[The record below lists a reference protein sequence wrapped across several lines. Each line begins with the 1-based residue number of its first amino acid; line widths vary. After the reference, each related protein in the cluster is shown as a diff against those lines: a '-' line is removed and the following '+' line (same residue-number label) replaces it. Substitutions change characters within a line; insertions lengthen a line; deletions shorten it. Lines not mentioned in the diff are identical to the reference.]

1 MTAAGDAPGRGNDA
15 EGGSGRGGSGGQGA
29 EPQDSGP
36 KSPELRSASP
46 APPKAAEDHPAA
58 DLPPHALP
66 PHVARHPE
74 QDPETRLQRLT
85 ADRRMLETLVCPA
98 TQSRLDYDRAEQE
111 LISRK
116 ARLAFP
122 IRDGIPVLLVG
133 EARALED

>member
-1 MTAAGDAPGRGNDA
+1 MTAAGDAPGRGDDA
-15 EGGSGRGGSGGQGA
+15 AGGSGPQGSGPDEGPTPTS
-29 EPQDSGP
+29 PQP
-36 KSPELRSASP
+36 PTPTP

-98 TQSRLDYDRAEQE
+98 TQSRLDYDRAAQE

-133 EARALED
+133 EARALDD